1 MTTTT
6 AEPIRLENITPPVEL
21 RVAMLADSKS
31 FYRFGPVLRRLTIGL
46 IDDVRDLSLISF
58 DQGNMLD
65 YVPCPPVGLIVDNRK
80 YSGLISSTIA
90 RKTKRIVINAPRWA
104 IIDTFFPKLK
114 LDRITEA
121 LNMNKPTLIH
131 ALGESQAPLARSL
144 SKRLN
149 IPYVVTLFRLND
161 CAVKFSQKRCGAILT
176 CNSEIA
182 QATRKKNPNLTKKI
196 KLSPI
201 GTHVTDSPAC
211 FAKASKTTKI
221 ICCAPM
227 KHQTYG
233 VATLISAI
241 KILIDKGIELE
252 LIISSIGPDENAFR
266 KQVHQ
271 LKLES
276 HIHFTPRI
284 RDMLAISDSYK
295 AIFKDTDIYVQPWPA
310 KFWQPE
316 LLEAMSVGNAVVIA
330 EGLTNDLIIK
340 DKTAAL
346 FPYKNKKALAQTIE
360 NLITNKQSAI
370 DLATGAQDHLRKHFK
385 ASKMITSH
393 VTQYKNALAANQKFI

>member
-1 MTTTT
+1 MTTTST
-6 AEPIRLENITPPVEL
+6 EPLTTTNATVPAEL
-21 RVAMLADSKS
+21 RVAMLADGKS
-31 FYRFGPVLRRLTIGL
+31 LYRFGPVLRRLAIGL
-46 IDDVRDLSLISF
+46 IDDVHDLSLISF

-90 RKTKRIVINAPRWA
+90 RKTKRIVINAPRWS
-104 IIDTFFPKLK
+104 IIDTCFPKLK
-114 LDRITEA
+114 IDRLTKA

-161 CAVKFSQKRCGAILT
+161 CAVKFSPNRCGAILT

-182 QATRKKNPNLTKKI
+182 QATRKKNPHLTKKI

-211 FAKASKTTKI
+211 FAKPSEITKL

-241 KILIDKGIELE
+241 KILIDKGIKLE
-252 LIISSIGPDENAFR
+252 LIFPSIGPDENAFR
-266 KQVHQ
+266 KQVSQ
-271 LKLES
+271 LKIED
-276 HIHFTPRI
+276 HVHFTPRI

-295 AIFKDTDIYVQPWPA
+295 AIFKETDIYIQPWPA

-330 EGLTNDLIIK
+330 EGFTNDLIIK
-340 DKTAAL
+340 DKTATL
-346 FPYKNKKALAQTIE
+346 FPFKDKKALAKTLE
-360 NLITNKQSAI
+360 DLITNKQSAI
-370 DLATGAQDHLRKHFK
+370 NLATGAQDHLRKHFK
-385 ASKMITSH
+385 ASKMITSL
-393 VTQYKNALAANQKFI
+393 VTQYQYALTMNQ